1 MRFFAC
7 VFAAVFSAGAAFA
20 SDGPLTDGEI
30 WNKGVDLYREGNAT
44 NALAVLKP
52 LLLSKTHGARAA
64 ELVAKLE
71 YDAAHKPGAPDA
83 LKHLEEAAHAAQ
95 IALRANPDDK
105 RANDNFTRATDGL
118 AALRE
123 TKRIDA
129 VIEAAKKK
137 DPSSMLGDAVR
148 EIRAIAS
155 EASTYSTNAARV
167 AISRADA
174 LSARASRLADVWIGV
189 KELVCSS
196 VTNAEDA
203 ATISSRVDA
212 ARAKTGEIA
221 EMLGDMED
229 GASYKIAEVEQ
240 DFTDFFKMAVLPPQ
254 AIRIDLEA
262 QSNAWQDVDA
272 EYGRPWQNEAL
283 DYTRAFRAKFP
294 AWADAYSAAAQSD
307 TNKPPFTAEARKEVE
322 TLSARLEELQTAC
335 VKDILPPLQE
345 ESVGIIE
352 RIIELLPQDKGGGGS
367 GGGQGSS
374 QNDSKDGKNDK
385 DKQDSGDKQNEDPGT
400 APENQEEETPSG
412 DEEKED
418 ERQAAAG
425 DEEAK
430 SQDEREIEAV
440 LKKAQERNDEHETRK
455 KARQRKARLPP
466 NERDW

>member
-1 MRFFAC
+1 MRFFAF
-7 VFAAVFSAGAAFA
+7 VLAAAVFTGEAVA
-20 SDGPLTDGEI
+20 SEDPPTDSET
-30 WNKGVDLYREGNAT
+30 WNRAVDLYREGNAT
-44 NALAVLKP
+44 NALAALKP

-71 YDAAHKPGAPDA
+71 YDAARKPGAPDA
-83 LKHLEEAAHAAQ
+83 LKHLEEAAYAAQ

-118 AALRE
+118 AELRE
-123 TKRIDA
+123 SKRIDA
-129 VIEAAKKK
+129 VLEAAKKK
-137 DPSSMLGDAVR
+137 DPAAMLGDAVR

-155 EASTYSTNAARV
+155 EAATYKTNAARV

-174 LSARASRLADVWIGV
+174 LSSRASRLADTWLCV

-212 ARAKTGEIA
+212 ARTKTGEIA
-221 EMLGDMED
+221 EMLGDMEE

-254 AIRIDLEA
+254 AIRIDLAA
-262 QSNAWQDVDA
+262 QSNAWMDVEA

-294 AWADAYSAAAQSD
+294 AWADAYSVQAQSD

-322 TLSARLEELQTAC
+322 TLSARLEELQTMCA
-335 VKDILPPLQE
+335 KEPLPPQQE
-345 ESVGIIE
+345 ESVGIIK

-367 GGGQGSS
+367 GGAGQGS
-374 QNDSKDGKNDK
+374 QKNNPKDGKNDK
-385 DKQDSGDKQNEDPGT
+385 DKQDQEGKEGEDPGV
-400 APENQEEETPSG
+400 APENQEEPPKNDDDG
-412 DEEKED
+412 D
-418 ERQAAAG
+418 RQSAG
-425 DEEAK
+425 DDRKDSK

-440 LKKAQERNDEHETRK
+440 LKKAQERNDEHEARK
-455 KARQRKARLPP
+455 KERQRKAPMPP